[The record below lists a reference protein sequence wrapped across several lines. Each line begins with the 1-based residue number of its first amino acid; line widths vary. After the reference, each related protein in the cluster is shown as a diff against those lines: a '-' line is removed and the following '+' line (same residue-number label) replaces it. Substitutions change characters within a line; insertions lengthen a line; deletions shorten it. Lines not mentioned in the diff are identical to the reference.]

1 MRIAL
6 GRERSRPRAFFKP
19 HHQREKEMKLTKML
33 GTALAAVLALSAF
46 AASAASAVEFK
57 ATNGPVNLRA
67 GQDTTHTLT
76 LDGSA
81 VTCGTTT
88 FEANGVIAPSKT
100 VTVTPA
106 YSGCTAFGFI
116 TQKIEMNGCRYEF
129 LQPNGSLV
137 GNLALRCPKEARV
150 RLFTT
155 FLGSQCE
162 VFFGEAGNTNLEK
175 VTYKNEMTSPTTVK
189 VTAAVTGITAEKT
202 KDTGICPLKGTGTVN
217 TAEYSGISTVEGGG
231 GIGISVG

>member
-1 MRIAL
+1 
-6 GRERSRPRAFFKP
+6 
-19 HHQREKEMKLTKML
+19 MKLTKML
-33 GTALAAVLALSAF
+33 GTAIVVVLALSAF
-46 AASAASAVEFK
+46 AAPTASAAEFK
-57 ATNGPVNLRA
+57 ATSSPVNLLA

-88 FEANGVIAPSKT
+88 FEANGVAAPSKT
-100 VTVTPA
+100 VTITPG
-106 YSGCTAFGFI
+106 YSECSAFGFI
-116 TQKIEMNGCRYEF
+116 SSKIEMNGCRYEF

-150 RLFTT
+150 KLSTA

-175 VTYKNEMTSPTTVK
+175 VSYKNEATSPTTVK
-189 VTAAVTGITAEKT
+189 VTAVVTGITAEKT
-202 KDTGICPLKGTGTVN
+202 KDTGLCPLKGTGTVK
-217 TAEYSGISTVEGGG
+217 TGEYSGTSTVEGLS
-231 GIGISVG
+231 GIGVSVG